1 MYVTREREEQG
12 TDYIDIYQ
20 STPWWYVLHAKSE
33 DKKEEHVFNWPAA
46 IDMLVGSI
54 SWCHTTNPLSS
65 ILHLNQAGA

>member
-54 SWCHTTNPLSS
+54 S
-65 ILHLNQAGA
+65 